1 MNKSS
6 FADCENCSHYI
17 LDDQAEEYFC
27 SALLDED
34 DVAKMMSFKEYKC
47 PYFDF
52 YDEYKIVRKQ
62 N

>member
-1 MNKSS
+1 MSNC
-6 FADCENCSHYI
+6 CENCSNYTYDDESECYI
-17 LDDQAEEYFC
+17 C
-27 SALLDED
+27 NMPLDED
-34 DVAKMMSFKEYKC
+34 EMARFISSSQGTGGYTC

>member
-1 MNKSS
+1 MSNY
-6 FADCENCSHYI
+6 CENCSNYTYDDESDCYI
-17 LDDQAEEYFC
+17 C
-27 SALLDED
+27 NMPLDED
-34 DVAKMMSFKEYKC
+34 EMARFISSPQGAGGYTC

>member
-1 MNKSS
+1 MNPNSNT
-6 FADCENCSHYI
+6 DCENCSHFI
-17 LDDQAEEYFC
+17 LDDMLNEYYC
-27 SALLDED
+27 DAALDED
-34 DVAKMMSFKEYKC
+34 DVARRMGFRSYQC

>member
-1 MNKSS
+1 MSDNS

-17 LDDQAEEYFC
+17 LDTEAEDYYC
-27 SALLDED
+27 NAPLDED
-34 DVAKMMSFKEYKC
+34 DVARLMSTRSYKC

>member
-1 MNKSS
+1 MTKNNYG
-6 FADCENCSHYI
+6 DCENCSHCAI
-17 LDDQAEEYFC
+17 DEEMREYYC
-27 SALLDED
+27 TAALDED
-34 DVAKMMSFKEYKC
+34 DVAKLLSFSGSRC

>member
-1 MNKSS
+1 MNKNN
-6 FADCENCSHYI
+6 FLDCENCSNYI
-17 LDDQAEEYFC
+17 IDEEAQEYFC
-27 SALLDED
+27 SAPLDED
-34 DVAKMMSFKEYKC
+34 DVSRLLGQRSYKC

>member
-1 MNKSS
+1 MSNLY
-6 FADCENCSHYI
+6 AECENCSHYI
-17 LDDQAEEYFC
+17 FDDIADEYFC
-27 SALLDED
+27 DAPLDED
-34 DVAKMMSFKEYKC
+34 DVARLIVSSSYKC

>member
-1 MNKSS
+1 MTDNN

-17 LDDQAEEYFC
+17 LDSEAQEYYC
-27 SALLDED
+27 DAALDED
-34 DVAKMMSFKEYKC
+34 DMARLLSPTRQKC

-52 YDEYKIVRKQ
+52 YDEYKIVRRQ

>member
-1 MNKSS
+1 MNNGNLSY
-6 FADCENCSHYI
+6 CETCSHY
-17 LDDQAEEYFC
+17 DFDETAQEYFC
-27 SALLDED
+27 NAALDED
-34 DVAKMMSFKEYKC
+34 DMAKLMSFKNYEC

>member
-1 MNKSS
+1 MSKNTRTE
-6 FADCENCSHYI
+6 CENCSHYVF
-17 LDDQAEEYFC
+17 DDIAQEYFC
-27 SALLDED
+27 EAALDED
-34 DVAKMMSFKEYKC
+34 DVARMMSFSGYKC

>member
-1 MNKSS
+1 MKNNNC
-6 FADCENCSHYI
+6 DCENCSHYI
-17 LDDQAEEYFC
+17 LDNQADEYFC
-27 SALLDED
+27 DAVLDED
-34 DVAKMMSFKEYKC
+34 DVARLMGFNNAKC

>member
-1 MNKSS
+1 MNNDRFS
-6 FADCENCSHYI
+6 DCENCSRFI
-17 LDDQAEEYFC
+17 LDTETQEYYC
-27 SALLDED
+27 EAPLDED
-34 DVAKMMSFKEYKC
+34 EMARLIMSPNGKC

>member
-1 MNKSS
+1 MSENLYP
-6 FADCENCSHYI
+6 DCQKCSHYVP
-17 LDDQAEEYFC
+17 DTEADGYYC
-27 SALLDED
+27 SAPLDED
-34 DVAKMMSFKEYKC
+34 DVARLMTSQKNSC